1 MIIENNLELI
11 KKYDSMGVDRIFVDL
26 EILGKKE
33 RQGHLD
39 TVISDHSIEDI
50 KEIKPHLKNSKLLVR
65 INPLNENSKLEIDT
79 CINYGADILMLPMFK
94 TKKEVETFLSYVN
107 GRAKICLLLET
118 AQALC
123 RIDDIL
129 DVNGIEEIHI
139 GLNDL
144 HLAINLDFMFELL
157 SGGIVD
163 YLANKIKNKNIT
175 FGFGGIATLDSG
187 LISGE
192 MVLKEHI
199 RLDSSMVILSRA
211 FKNAA
216 TEDFAKFEKEFLKLK
231 SRLEELKKDKTID
244 FISNTEE
251 IKKAVKII
259 VESRENR
266 CINCFLKD

>member
-1 MIIENNLELI
+1 MKFMIIENDLELI
-11 KKYDSMGVDRIFVDL
+11 KKYDSIGVDRIFIDL

-39 TVISDHSIEDI
+39 TVISNHSLEDI
-50 KEIKPHLKNSKLLVR
+50 KNIKPLLNNSELLVR
-65 INPLNENSKLEIDT
+65 INPINENSKFEIDT

-94 TKKEVETFLSYVN
+94 TKKEVETFISFVD
-107 GRAKICLLLET
+107 GRVKTCLLLET
-118 AQALC
+118 TQALC

-129 DVNGIEEIHI
+129 EVDGIDEIHI

-144 HLAINLDFMFELL
+144 HLAMNLDFMFELL

-163 YLANKIKNKNIT
+163 YLVNKLRNKNIP

-187 LISGE
+187 MISGE

-211 FKNAA
+211 FKKAA
-216 TEDFAKFEKEFLKLK
+216 IESFSEFEKEFFILKDK
-231 SRLEELKKDKTID
+231 LEEFKKSDKLD
-244 FISNTEE
+244 FNLNMKE
-251 IKKAVKII
+251 IKKAVKSI
-259 VESRENR
+259 VLSKRY
-266 CINCFLKD
+266 

>member
-1 MIIENNLELI
+1 MNFMIIENNLELI
-11 KKYDSMGVDRIFVDL
+11 KKYDSLGVNRIFIDL

-39 TVISDHSIEDI
+39 TVISNHSITDI
-50 KEIKPHLKNSKLLVR
+50 KNIKPHLSNSQLLVR
-65 INPLNENSKLEIDT
+65 INPINENSKSEIDS
-79 CINYGADILMLPMFK
+79 CIKYGADILMLPMFK
-94 TKKEVETFLSYVN
+94 TRREVETFISFVN

-118 AQALC
+118 TQALC

-129 DVNGIEEIHI
+129 ELNGIDEIHI

-144 HLAINLDFMFELL
+144 HLAMNLDFMFELL

-163 YLANKIKNKNIT
+163 YLANKIKNKNIP

-187 LISGE
+187 MISGE
-192 MVLKEHI
+192 MILKEHI

-216 TEDFAKFEKEFLKLK
+216 TEDFAKFEKEFFKLK
-231 SRLEELKKDKTID
+231 SRLEELKKDKNID
-244 FISNTEE
+244 FVSNIKE
-251 IKKAVKII
+251 IKKAVKKI
-259 VESRENR
+259 VESKGN
-266 CINCFLKD
+266 

>member
-1 MIIENNLELI
+1 MNFMIIENDLELI
-11 KKYDSMGVDRIFVDL
+11 KKYDSIGVDRIFVDL

-39 TVISDHSIEDI
+39 TVISEHSIEDI
-50 KEIKPHLKNSKLLVR
+50 KKIKPHLSNSQLLVR
-65 INPLNENSKLEIDT
+65 INPINKNSKLEIDN
-79 CINYGADILMLPMFK
+79 CIKYGADILMLPMFK
-94 TKKEVETFLSYVN
+94 SKKEVQTFISYVN
-107 GRAKICLLLET
+107 SRAKVCLLLET
-118 AQALC
+118 SQALC

-129 DVNGIEEIHI
+129 EVKGIDEMHI

-144 HLAINLDFMFELL
+144 HLSMNLDFMFELL

-163 YLANKIKNKNIT
+163 YLVNKIKSKNIP

-187 LISGE
+187 MISGE

-216 TEDFAKFEKEFLKLK
+216 AEDFSRFEKEFFKLK
-231 SRLEELKKDKTID
+231 SKLEKLKQDKNID
-244 FISNTEE
+244 FISNIKD
-251 IKKAVKII
+251 IKKAVKKII
-259 VESRENR
+259 ESKGN
-266 CINCFLKD
+266 

>member
-1 MIIENNLELI
+1 MNFMIIENDLELI
-11 KKYDSMGVDRIFVDL
+11 KRYDSIGVDRIFIDL

-39 TVISDHSIEDI
+39 TVISEHSIADI
-50 KEIKPHLKNSKLLVR
+50 KNIKPYLSNSQLLVR
-65 INPLNENSKLEIDT
+65 INPINENSESEIET
-79 CINYGADILMLPMFK
+79 CINCGADILMLPMFK
-94 TKKEVETFLSYVN
+94 TKREVETFVSFVK

-118 AQALC
+118 TQALC
-123 RIDDIL
+123 RVDDIL
-129 DVNGIEEIHI
+129 EVNGIDEIHI

-144 HLAINLDFMFELL
+144 HLSMNLDFMFELL

-163 YLANKIKNKNIT
+163 YLVNKIKSKNIL

-187 LISGE
+187 MISGE

-216 TEDFAKFEKEFLKLK
+216 TEDFAKFEKEFFKLK
-231 SRLEELKKDKTID
+231 SKLEELKKDKNID
-244 FISNTEE
+244 FISNIKE
-251 IKKAVKII
+251 IKKAVKKI
-259 VESRENR
+259 VESKGN
-266 CINCFLKD
+266 